1 MMDERV
7 TVPAHHLAGSRSNV
21 SELDSYATP
30 AAATHSL
37 MKRVK
42 FNGLVWECACGALSM
57 SDVIE
62 QYNECISTDITMGI
76 DFLTYDLDI
85 PNIITNPPY
94 KLAERFVRRANQ
106 LVSEKVAM
114 FLRLNFLESQSR
126 YRMFKELPLE
136 WVLVFCKRQTL
147 HPINV
152 IVTTGGTIAY
162 AWFVW
167 NKEYSGYPKIDWI
180 ND

>member
-1 MMDERV
+1 MII
-7 TVPAHHLAGSRSNV
+7 PAHHLAGNRSNV

-30 AAATHSL
+30 PSATHSL
-37 MKRVK
+37 MKRIK
-42 FNGLVWECACGALSM
+42 FNGEVWECACGVGAM
-57 SDVIE
+57 SDVVS
-62 QYNECISTDITMGI
+62 QYNKCIASDITQGF
-76 DFLTYDLDI
+76 DFLDTELWLEV

-94 KLAERFVRRANQ
+94 KLAEQFVRRACQ
-106 LVSEKVAM
+106 VASEKVAM

-126 YRMFKELPLE
+126 YKMFKELPLE

-147 HPINV
+147 HPEGV

-162 AWFVW
+162 AWYVW
-167 NKEYSGYPKIDWI
+167 NKEYTGSPKIDWI